1 MLEYNCGDIIM
12 NLIKDIYSFFNIL
25 SFVDIIFF
33 IAIITLLILLVTLV
47 YFIKI
52 NKDVLNEDDF
62 FPPSKTEDVIEEI
75 KVENN
80 SIEKVENSNLL
91 EEEILEDYNDEE
103 GELLDLESL
112 TKKLKAEEGTERI
125 TCTEYEKDQEE
136 KAIISYEELLK
147 KKNKYAINYEKEEVM
162 DDLIVKK
169 VNLNNLVNKNEEEK
183 IENEI
188 RVISYQKEEAFLDAL
203 KELNSLL
210 N

>member
-1 MLEYNCGDIIM
+1 M